1 MLWLLLPLLLLLL
14 HCSHG
19 KRLRMLLRHLRLP
32 VVLLIVLLLLLLR
45 LQGCPYCAAFQQ
57 QQAFGC
63 FCQWLGAL
71 LNSEPWC
78 RAACAPTLCR
88 R

>member
-1 MLWLLLPLLLLLL
+1 MAAGLKLWLRLLLMLLL

-19 KRLRMLLRHLRLP
+19 KRLRMLLCHLRLP
-32 VVLLIVLLLLLLR
+32 VVLLIVLLLLR

-63 FCQWLGAL
+63 CSQ
-71 LNSEPWC
+71 
-78 RAACAPTLCR
+78 R
-88 R
+88 